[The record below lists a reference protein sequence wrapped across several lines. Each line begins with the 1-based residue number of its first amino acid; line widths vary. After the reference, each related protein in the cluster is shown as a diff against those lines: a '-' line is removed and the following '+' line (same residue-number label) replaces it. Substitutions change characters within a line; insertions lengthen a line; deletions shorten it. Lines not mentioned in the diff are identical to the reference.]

1 MLPWILA
8 HWEEYHTGTLIY
20 GTGWYGVMEGNYTLA
35 IIHLLVYVFG
45 VGMWTRTLNEILPF
59 DLPVSVGEPDILIL
73 YVDDCHKHLVRAIYP
88 SLCLGINFHDV
99 NEWIQK

>member
-59 DLPVSVGEPDILIL
+59 ELPISVGETIMTAITSCMGISA
-73 YVDDCHKHLVRAIYP
+73 YVSP
-88 SLCLGINFHDV
+88 CLSINFS
-99 NEWIQK
+99 